1 MSRITKDVA
10 GLTVSGACRKL
21 RGVSESAK
29 RAAPDLRAFYR
40 QNGYAIAEGV
50 LSRAETESVAAEA
63 DRLLD
68 AKGRGYQPAMNP
80 DREFAVFARLMAHK
94 PLVALCEDLLGSRI
108 SALQSMFYWRAP
120 GTPGRDPHQD
130 NFYARSD
137 PDAYMGAWLAVDDCD
152 RENGCLFAYPG
163 SHREPILEVVEDAAR
178 KATNVG
184 GFRNDRGSGCAV
196 PAQYEKAYLSM
207 RKGSVVFIHGHL
219 IHGSDANVSTSR
231 FRRSFIV
238 HYIQQGRS
246 FVEGT
251 HAKRRVIDV
260 YGPEAG

>member
-1 MSRITKDVA
+1 M
-10 GLTVSGACRKL
+10 
-21 RGVSESAK
+21 SESA
-29 RAAPDLRAFYR
+29 RRTAPDLRGFYR

-50 LSRAETESVAAEA
+50 LSREETEGFAAEA

-68 AKGRGYQPAMNP
+68 AKGRAYQPAMNP
-80 DREFAVFARLMAHK
+80 DRQFAPFARIMAHRGVVR
-94 PLVALCEDLLGSRI
+94 LSEELLGSKI
-108 SALQSMFYWRAP
+108 HALQSMFYWRPP

-163 SHREPILEVVEDAAR
+163 SHREPILDVVEDAER

-184 GFRNDRGSGCAV
+184 GFRNDRGSGCVV
-196 PAQYEKAYLSM
+196 PARYEKAYLTV
-207 RKGSVVFIHGHL
+207 RKGSVIFIHGHL
-219 IHGSDANVSTSR
+219 IHGSDANVSADR

-238 HYIQQGRS
+238 HYIQQGRP

-260 YGPEAG
+260 YGAEAG

>member
-1 MSRITKDVA
+1 
-10 GLTVSGACRKL
+10 
-21 RGVSESAK
+21 VSESAK
-29 RAAPDLRAFYR
+29 LAAPGLRGFYR
-40 QNGYAIAEGV
+40 QNGYAVAEGV
-50 LSRAETESVAAEA
+50 LSREETERFAAET

-68 AKGRGYQPAMNP
+68 GQGRAYQPVMNP
-80 DREFAVFARLMAHK
+80 DREFAAFARIMAHK
-94 PLVALCEDLLGSRI
+94 GLVGLCEELLGSRI
-108 SALQSMFYWRAP
+108 HALQSMFYWRPP

-137 PDAYMGAWLAVDDCD
+137 PEAYMGAWLALDDAD

-163 SHREPILEVVEDAAR
+163 SHREPILDIVEDTAR
-178 KATNVG
+178 RATNVG
-184 GFRNDRGSGCAV
+184 GFRNDRGSSCVV
-196 PAQYEKAYLSM
+196 PPQYEKAHLAVG
-207 RKGSVVFIHGHL
+207 KGSVVFIHGHL
-219 IHGSDANVSTSR
+219 IHGSDANISKDR